1 MRERERERKVVEVS
15 KVRREREKKTK
26 TIDFFFDK
34 QNNLYLCVREERDQF
49 GPGPLLAQGQRDC
62 REPAHGVE
70 AEGDVLVLE
79 LVTVFFLIWK
89 RKGGGVSIESI
100 FFFSVVAA
108 LVATETAA
116 KELRR
121 NSFNAH

>member
-15 KVRREREKKTK
+15 KLRREREKKTK

-79 LVTVFFLIWK
+79 LVAVFFGEQ
-89 RKGGGVSIESI
+89 RGGEHRIDFS
-100 FFFSVVAA
+100 SVVVARRSQLTATRGTPPPSAA
-108 LVATETAA
+108 SSLT
-116 KELRR
+116 
-121 NSFNAH
+121 